1 MTMKKLFLLLALGLI
16 GLNACRQS
24 SPGEIAPEALAEK
37 LPTSKVVLSYT
48 GEIKDGDWIEIDGF
62 RMLHLLD
69 TSNAVKLP
77 GEPVRFWS
85 RENTPMFSPII
96 SPEALWPTQP
106 YFKSWMTGRWV
117 GGNKVLGYPPIS
129 LAFYMDRTL
138 ELANPYGQ
146 LNGDRPYKLVFE
158 GVPASEWAP
167 IQADPILIRRNYW
180 DADLNRFTK
189 LIIERTDGQPIRIR
203 TSEGYAAKVE
213 YQ

>member
-1 MTMKKLFLLLALGLI
+1 MKSSLFLPILAFATLLGCNRATD
-16 GLNACRQS
+16 APS
-24 SPGEIAPEALAEK
+24 PEAETGK
-37 LPTSKVVLSYT
+37 PPTSKVLLTYT

-77 GEPVRFWS
+77 GEPLRFWS
-85 RENTPMFSPII
+85 RENMPMFSPVI

-106 YFKSWMTGRWV
+106 YFKSMMTGRWV
-117 GGNKVLGYPPIS
+117 GANKVLGYPPIS
-129 LAFYMDRTL
+129 LAFYMGRSR
-138 ELANPYGQ
+138 ELANPYGL

-158 GVPASEWAP
+158 GVPASEWAA
-167 IQADPILIRRNYW
+167 IQADPALIRRNYW

-189 LIIERTDGQPIRIR
+189 LILERTDGQPVRIR